1 MIKPIETNVTYE
13 HVPNRVFQRLVSDTY
28 YLREKST
35 GAIYS
40 EVVNISINIDD
51 YEEILDMP
59 LPVVEE
65 E

>member
-13 HVPNRVFQRLVSDTY
+13 HAPNRVFQKLVSDTY

-51 YEEILDMP
+51 YEETDIPLD
-59 LPVVEE
+59 VKTEE
-65 E
+65 